1 MKISQNHIYQPCF
14 GYDKQLNEDLK
25 QSLSTYPDRQWANTL
40 LSMNSYCNRLESN
53 IRKEASKENKSK
65 SKIQDY
71 LDIFLS
77 CKQILAGFVSITFES
92 LNYADREYKHYND
105 EFIKNGSK
113 ENDWRKDACESL
125 KEWLSSK
132 FSEELS
138 GSKIQKKQQED
149 SQITENK
156 DTTTQSGS
164 NNTSNPTSTT
174 NSSDASSA
182 SKNPLAKLS
191 KSFLE
196 EFKPDSSTPK
206 GFSDVAG
213 MCELKRDLEE
223 GIIELIQ
230 NPQQAKLDF
239 EEYGKTI
246 PNTILLYGPPGC
258 GKTYITQALASEIDV
273 PLYLLNISNVGSH
286 YINLTAKNLK
296 AAFDKAIEIAQ
307 KTEKPCLLFM
317 DEIDSLAF
325 DRDSR
330 MEPDDLKQV
339 ATMLQ
344 AIDTAKKSNVIII
357 GATNKYNLLD
367 PAIRRRFESKV
378 FVDIPDFDSRKAL
391 VIKNLLSLKKGKKLL
406 ESPED
411 IDNIAKRLE
420 GYSNSS
426 ICIISKQAAI
436 NAMRRDRADISV
448 EDFIKAIESTTEEK
462 PNRNLYKSESGL
474 LKKQIGFTT

>member
-1 MKISQNHIYQPCF
+1 MKISRNYTYKPIF
-14 GYDKQLNEDLK
+14 GYDKQLNQELK
-25 QSLSTYPDRQWANTL
+25 QAISTYPDRQWAQTLSSLNT
-40 LSMNSYCNRLESN
+40 YCNKLENN
-53 IRKEASKENKSK
+53 ITKESTKKRGK
-65 SKIQDY
+65 DSKIQDY
-71 LDIFLS
+71 IDIFLT
-77 CKQILAGFVSITFES
+77 CKEVLAGFVAITFES
-92 LNYADREYKHYND
+92 LNYADREFEHYQD
-105 EFIKNGSK
+105 QFIKNGQMD
-113 ENDWRKDACESL
+113 NDWRNDVCKVLKDWVSENIL
-125 KEWLSSK
+125 DKYGMKKSSNSQELYVPK
-132 FSEELS
+132 FDENGIEIISDSPSTNPVSQQIKNTDSS
-138 GSKIQKKQQED
+138 GS
-149 SQITENK
+149 
-156 DTTTQSGS
+156 S
-164 NNTSNPTSTT
+164 N
-174 NSSDASSA
+174 
-182 SKNPLAKLS
+182 LS
-191 KSFLE
+191 IKSFLE
-196 EFKPDSSTPK
+196 QFKPDENSPK
-206 GFSDVAG
+206 GFNDVAG
-213 MCELKRDLEE
+213 MENLKRDLRE